1 VSLQENDIDL
11 SPSYLVATKEMTKE
25 KEKPKWT
32 KRKNV
37 PEVTKNWHN
46 CMVKKVVQD
55 FQVT

>member
-1 VSLQENDIDL
+1 
-11 SPSYLVATKEMTKE
+11 MTKE

-55 FQVT
+55 FQVIYQDIGDFSAAKNL

>member
-1 VSLQENDIDL
+1 
-11 SPSYLVATKEMTKE
+11 MTKE

-46 CMVKKVVQD
+46 YMVKKVVQD
-55 FQVT
+55 FQVTLAIKFSLFFN